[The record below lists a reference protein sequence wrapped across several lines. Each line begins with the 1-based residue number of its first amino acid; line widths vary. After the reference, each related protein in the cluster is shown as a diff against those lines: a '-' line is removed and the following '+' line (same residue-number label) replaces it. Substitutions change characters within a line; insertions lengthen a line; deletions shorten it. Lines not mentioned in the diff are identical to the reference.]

1 MQKVWGLSQSCSCFH
16 LASVLRLLKSHL
28 LCLIIRRTGKSEKSK
43 KFHHRLEMSEIGN
56 WQGAMILIH
65 RTFKLNQ
72 QLLKVYSYISLLFH
86 LWQLLKLPIVF
97 FMVIIVTLSDFICF
111 VFVWFLFQ
119 KSSILLKVLEQ
130 QFFRPCKWILTE
142 ENVQVFVFC
151 FHLWELETHCIIK

>member
-1 MQKVWGLSQSCSCFH
+1 M
-16 LASVLRLLKSHL
+16 RLLKSHL

-65 RTFKLNQ
+65 KTFKLNQ
-72 QLLKVYSYISLLFH
+72 QLLKVYSDISVLFH

-111 VFVWFLFQ
+111 CLFDFYF
-119 KSSILLKVLEQ
+119 KKVRSCLK
-130 QFFRPCKWILTE
+130 F
-142 ENVQVFVFC
+142 
-151 FHLWELETHCIIK
+151 